1 MSSDFRSLT
10 LRQAGLVDLCAA
22 TQGCPSV
29 SIALVD
35 GPVNTSHPALGGC
48 SISMLGDAPSSA
60 AGEHATFCASIL
72 VGRNADR
79 TAGRVM
85 AICAACTLVNVAVVT
100 DDMLAGRLST
110 RTVARTLASAVA
122 AATEATCQTILFGIE
137 IRHPESP
144 EWTPLRESIRAAS
157 MRGAAVVLPAGNRP
171 GAPAAGPCSWPE
183 ALVVGSRGWSGAASA
198 FSPHSKRGAS
208 MILAPGENVPG
219 AGPDASYAIRSGTS
233 FAAGVAAAAFTLAKC
248 LAPCRPIFAIA
259 SDLCPPPTRA
269 LDATALF
276 QGHALLS

>member
-22 TQGCPSV
+22 TRGCPSIR
-29 SIALVD
+29 IALVD

-48 SISMLGDAPSSA
+48 SISVLGDAPAST

-72 VGRNADR
+72 VGRDADR

-85 AICAACTLVNVAVVT
+85 AICAACTLVNVGVVT
-100 DDMLAGRLST
+100 DDMLTGRRSI
-110 RTVARTLASAVA
+110 RNVARTLASAVA
-122 AATEATCQTILFGIE
+122 AANEAKCQTILFGIE
-137 IRHPESP
+137 IRQPESP
-144 EWTPLRESIRAAS
+144 EWTPLRESVRAAS
-157 MRGAAVVLPAGNRP
+157 ARGAAVVLPAGNRP
-171 GAPAAGPCSWPE
+171 GAPAGPCSWPE
-183 ALVVGSRGWSGAASA
+183 ALVVGSRSWCGAVSA
-198 FSPHSKRGAS
+198 FSPQVRRGAN

-219 AGPDASYAIRSGTS
+219 AGPDASYVVRSGTS
-233 FAAGVAAAAFTLAKC
+233 FAAAVAAAAFTLAKC
-248 LAPCRPIFAIA
+248 LAPYRPIFAIA
-259 SDLCPPPTRA
+259 SDLCPLPTRA